1 MALCL
6 KYILSTFSCSS
17 ILHGHDG
24 IVRPFFNKFDNSVRL
39 ALNRLKG
46 VLDTTK

>member
-6 KYILSTFSCSS
+6 KYMLSTFSCSS
-17 ILHGHDG
+17 ILQGHDR
-24 IVRPFFNKFDNSVRL
+24 IVRLFFNKYDNSVRL

-46 VLDTTK
+46 VFDSTE